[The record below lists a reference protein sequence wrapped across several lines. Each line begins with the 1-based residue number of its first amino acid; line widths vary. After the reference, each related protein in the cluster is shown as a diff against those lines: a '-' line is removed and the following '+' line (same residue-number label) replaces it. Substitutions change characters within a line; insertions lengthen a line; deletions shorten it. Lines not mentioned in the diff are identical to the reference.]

1 MDRLAE
7 SCVSQERISSVVL
20 ARLRKLRNS
29 MKLVGV
35 DFDDMMF
42 LDSRHRTILPM
53 NGKTP
58 VVDPTAYIAT
68 NASVIGN
75 VQIATGSA
83 VWYGSIVNGEN
94 NSVTIGTESHIQD
107 RAIVSGVKSVDSG
120 LPGKVIIGNN
130 VVVGMCI

>member
-7 SCVSQERISSVVL
+7 SCVSQEKRSSVVL

-29 MKLVGV
+29 MKLVGAGLG
-35 DFDDMMF
+35 DMMS
-42 LDSRHRTILPM
+42 LDSRHRPILPM

-58 VVDPTAYIAT
+58 VLDPTVYVAT

-107 RAIVSGVKSVDSG
+107 RSIVSGVKSTDSG
-120 LPGKVIIGNN
+120 LPGKVSIGNN
-130 VVVGMCI
+130 VVVGKSI